1 MCASIILILVL
12 LTAGELHA
20 ALGAEVAKRCD
31 GCHGPNGHSEEP
43 DVPAIGG
50 FSAYAI
56 LDLLESF
63 RIGDRPARP
72 HEDADG
78 IETDMKEISES
89 LSAEE
94 AQAVAHYY
102 AAQSW
107 QPRKQAFD
115 AALAKRGA
123 AVHEI
128 KCDRCHSGYGSDPD
142 DELALVLGQWRDYLA
157 QEFRSF
163 DERKRKMPR
172 KMGDKYDSLSASDK
186 RAILELY
193 VSGGEF

>member
-1 MCASIILILVL
+1 MWVSIILILVL
-12 LTAGELHA
+12 LTAGELYA
-20 ALGAEVAKRCD
+20 ANGAEVAKRCNE
-31 GCHGPNGHSEEP
+31 CHGPNGHSEEP

-63 RIGDRPARP
+63 RIGDRPAHP

-94 AQAVAHYY
+94 AQAVADYY

-107 QPRKQAFD
+107 QPR
-115 AALAKRGA
+115 
-123 AVHEI
+123 E
-128 KCDRCHSGYGSDPD
+128 
-142 DELALVLGQWRDYLA
+142 
-157 QEFRSF
+157 
-163 DERKRKMPR
+163 
-172 KMGDKYDSLSASDK
+172 
-186 RAILELY
+186 
-193 VSGGEF
+193 